1 MNNIINTI
9 EYIQEKIGIG
19 VSYIAALL
27 VLVVSYDVVSRY
39 LFSISSLA
47 LQELEWHLFSI
58 LFLLSAGWTLKHD
71 KHVRIDL
78 LYNKFSPNYR
88 NFINIIGVLIFII
101 PFCLIMI
108 WSSIDFVTTSFS
120 VGETSPD
127 AGGLPARYLLK
138 AILPLSFVL
147 LLFQG
152 IAMMMKSII
161 ALKTKVIE

>member
-1 MNNIINTI
+1 MEKIISGVD
-9 EYIQEKIGIG
+9 YLQEKVGIG
-19 VSYIAALL
+19 VAYIAALL

-47 LQELEWHLFSI
+47 LQELEWHLFAI

-78 LYNKFSPNYR
+78 FYNKFSNKYR
-88 NFINIIGVLIFII
+88 HILNIVGVMIFLI

-108 WSSIDFVTTSFS
+108 WASIDFVTTSFA

-127 AGGLPARYLLK
+127 TGGLPARYLLK
-138 AILPLSFVL
+138 SLIPLSFFL
-147 LLFQG
+147 LLLQG
-152 IAMMMKSII
+152 IVLVLKSII
-161 ALKTKVIE
+161 SLKKEREG

>member
-1 MNNIINTI
+1 MRNIINTI
-9 EYIQEKIGIG
+9 ENIQEKIGIG
-19 VSYIAALL
+19 VTYIAALL
-27 VLVVSYDVVSRY
+27 VLVVGYDVVSRY

-78 LYNKFSPNYR
+78 FYNKLTSR
-88 NFINIIGVLIFII
+88 NRHLINIIGVLIFLF

-108 WSSIDFVTTSFS
+108 WSSMDFVVSSFS

-138 AILPLSFVL
+138 AILPISFIL
-147 LLFQG
+147 LLLQG
-152 IAMMMKSII
+152 IMLLINSII
-161 ALKTKVIE
+161 AFQTEKQK